1 MQLVFLPS
9 ARDDLGALRRHCAL
23 HGGAPA
29 TALAQARA
37 ALTGR
42 VLRRYPNGPRP
53 GLREVPLQQLPFRL
67 VCRFQD
73 DRIEVLAVTSDE

>member
-9 ARDDLGALRRHCAL
+9 ARDDLGALRRYCAL
-23 HGGAPA
+23 RGGAPA

-42 VLRRYPNGPRP
+42 VLRRYPIGPP
-53 GLREVPLQQLPFRL
+53 GLREVPLPQLPFHL
-67 VCRFQD
+67 VCRFQGKRCPD
-73 DRIEVLAVTSDE
+73 HIVTG